1 MQVALLFYQTYQTYH
16 SPQRAPQS
24 HIYQPHIFNRCY
36 IYNHRSTY
44 IYNITLHLLYYPH
57 PYHTYHYACGYT
69 QQYITSRLACHIS
82 CHLACAT
89 NEANSSSYTQID
101 VTFLRQHFSFIH
113 RTERHSTNIHIYIYI
128 QIQYRTLYYSS
139 YTIVHQLSL
148 HQLLI
153 AFRVLRCTHCP
164 YNTQMILRISIVYHV
179 LTI

>member
-24 HIYQPHIFNRCY
+24 YIYQPHIFNRCY

-113 RTERHSTNIHIYIYI
+113 RTERHSTNIHRYIYI
-128 QIQYRTLYYSS
+128 DTVSHPLEFVLYYCTSIGSTLVAYCISS
-139 YTIVHQLSL
+139 AALHPLSL
-148 HQLLI
+148 HNCSSATQLLWLPWI
-153 AFRVLRCTHCP
+153 
-164 YNTQMILRISIVYHV
+164 
-179 LTI
+179 